1 MNHQVQANPQVP
13 VKTAVILAAG
23 MGSRLADLWPGAP
36 KGLLPFGNTPLV
48 ERSIRQLL
56 RHSIEEII
64 LVTGHQAGQYEA
76 LAARYPA
83 VKTVHNPLY
92 ATSGSMYSLYC
103 ARHLL
108 PGGFL
113 LLESDLIYEDRAL
126 GELLAAPRRDAILI
140 SGPTGAGDEVYVGED
155 HGRVT
160 GLSKQKGTLHQVAGE
175 MVGISQLSAPF
186 FQAMLAYA
194 EGYFQQTLKLEYCTG
209 CINGVARQEEIFYCK
224 IDDLVWTEIDDHNQW
239 ERAQSSIFPRLLAQ
253 GAE

>member
-1 MNHQVQANPQVP
+1 MNHQAQVIHQASA
-13 VKTAVILAAG
+13 KTAVILAAG

-56 RHSIEEII
+56 RHGIEEII

-83 VKTVHNPLY
+83 VRTVYNPLY

-108 PGGFL
+108 PDAFL

-126 GELLAAPRRDAILI
+126 GDLLGVPQRDAILI
-140 SGPTGAGDEVYVGED
+140 SGPTGSGDEVYVGED

-160 GLSKQKGTLHQVAGE
+160 GLSKQKGALPQVAGE

-186 FQAMLAYA
+186 FKAMLAYA
-194 EGYFQQTLKLEYCTG
+194 EEYFQRTLKLEYCTG
-209 CINGVARQEEIFYCK
+209 CLNGMAHQAELFYCK
-224 IDDLVWTEIDDHNQW
+224 IDDLVWTEIDDRNHW
-239 ERAQSSIFPRLLAQ
+239 ERAQSSIFPKLLAQ
-253 GAE
+253 GVD